1 MKNLKI
7 GTRLGLA
14 FAVVLL
20 LLAVMTVVGIMRL
33 QSASTKTEALVAEN
47 VRNERLVAEWQ
58 KVVEV
63 NAARTT
69 AAYMVADP
77 AQQKSIEAQMAAS
90 SGRATEIQD
99 ALGKLLTHPASRAAY
114 DKVLANRKAY
124 VDQRKAV
131 YKAKAEGDAETAAR
145 LFIDMEARR
154 VSYLGA
160 LDEVTEAEHKNL
172 DAIAAEIQAGNR
184 SGRNMLIALGA
195 AAVALGVGF
204 AWMTTRSIVRPL
216 NAAVQIAQTVAS
228 GDLSRRIEAHGEDEP
243 AQLLKALKSM
253 NDNLAGIV
261 TEVREGTEN
270 IATASQEIASGNH
283 DLSTRTEHQAST
295 LEETASSMEQLTSAV
310 RNNADNAR
318 TARELAAT
326 ASDVAARGGSVVNEV
341 VNTMGS
347 INAAST
353 RIVDIISVIDGIAF
367 QTNILA
373 LNAAVEAARAGEQGR
388 GFAVVASEVRNLAQ
402 RSAQAAG
409 EIKTLINDTV
419 QQVQAGSALV
429 NQAGS
434 TMDEVVSSIQRVTA
448 IMSEI
453 ATASSE
459 QTVGIEQINQAIVQL
474 DNVTQQNAALVEQA
488 AAAASAMQDQAGRL
502 TGQVG
507 RFKLAARPT
516 ARLAI
521 S

>member
-1 MKNLKI
+1 LTELTPNFFCVVHFQVQAGFALERKKIMKNLRI

-14 FAVVLL
+14 FAVVLA
-20 LLAVMTVVGIMRL
+20 LLAAMTVVGIVRL
-33 QSASTKTEALVAEN
+33 QSASAKTGALVAQN

-69 AAYMVADP
+69 AAYMVSDP
-77 AQQKSIEAQMAAS
+77 LQQKAIEAQMAAA

-99 ALGKLLTHPASRAAY
+99 LLGKLLTHPPSRAAY
-114 DKVLANRKAY
+114 EKVLASRKAY

-131 YKAKAEGDAETAAR
+131 YKAKADGDAETAAR

-154 VSYLGA
+154 VVYLDA
-160 LDEVTEAEHKNL
+160 LDEVTRAEQSNL
-172 DAIAAEIQAGNR
+172 DAVAAEIQAGNR
-184 SGRNMLIALGA
+184 SGRDMLIALGV

-216 NAAVQIAQTVAS
+216 SAAVQIAQTVAD
-228 GDLSRRIEAHGEDEP
+228 GDLSRRIEAHGEDE
-243 AQLLKALKSM
+243 AGQLLKALKAM
-253 NDNLAGIV
+253 NDSLAGIV
-261 TEVREGTEN
+261 AEVRHGTES
-270 IATASQEIASGNH
+270 IATASQQIASGNH

-295 LEETASSMEQLTSAV
+295 LEETAASMEELTSAV

-326 ASDVAARGGSVVNEV
+326 ASDVASRGGSVVGKV
-341 VNTMGS
+341 VSTMGS

-353 RIVDIISVIDGIAF
+353 KIVDIIGVIDGIAF

-409 EIKTLINDTV
+409 EIKELITNTV
-419 QQVQAGSALV
+419 QQVHAGSALV
-429 NQAGS
+429 DQAGS
-434 TMDEVVSSIQRVTA
+434 TMGEVVASIERVTA

-453 ATASSE
+453 AGASTE
-459 QTVGIEQINQAIVQL
+459 QTAGIEQVNQAIAQL
-474 DNVTQQNAALVEQA
+474 DNVT
-488 AAAASAMQDQAGRL
+488 
-502 TGQVG
+502 
-507 RFKLAARPT
+507 
-516 ARLAI
+516 
-521 S
+521 

>member
-7 GTRLGLA
+7 GARLGLA
-14 FAVVLL
+14 FAVVLS
-20 LLAVMTVVGIMRL
+20 LLAAMTVVGIMRL
-33 QSASTKTEALVAEN
+33 QSASANTEALVAEN

-69 AAYMVADP
+69 AAYMVSDP
-77 AQQKSIEAQMAAS
+77 AQQKSIEAQMAAA

-99 ALGKLLTHPASRAAY
+99 LLGKILVNPASRSAY
-114 DKVLANRKAY
+114 EKVLSSRKAY

-131 YKAKAEGDAETAAR
+131 YKAKADGDMETAQR
-145 LFIDMEARR
+145 LFVDMEARR
-154 VSYLGA
+154 VTYLGA
-160 LDEVTEAEHKNL
+160 LDELTAAEHQYL
-172 DAIAAEIQAGNR
+172 DAVGDEIEASNR
-184 SGRNMLIALGA
+184 SGRNLLITLGL

-204 AWMTTRSIVRPL
+204 AWATTRSIVKPL
-216 NAAVQIAQTVAS
+216 TEAVQIAQTVAD
-228 GDLSRRIEAHGEDEP
+228 GDLSRRIEAHGEDE
-243 AQLLKALKSM
+243 AGQLLKALKAM
-253 NDNLAGIV
+253 NDSLAGIV
-261 TEVREGTEN
+261 SEVRQGTET

-283 DLSTRTEHQAST
+283 NLSTRTEHQAST

-318 TARELAAT
+318 TASALAAT
-326 ASDVAARGGSVVNEV
+326 ASDVAARGGSVVGEV
-341 VNTMGS
+341 VQTMGS

-353 RIVDIISVIDGIAF
+353 KIVDIIGVIDGIAF

-388 GFAVVASEVRNLAQ
+388 GFAVVASEVRSLAQ

-409 EIKTLINDTV
+409 EIKDLINNTV
-419 QQVQAGSALV
+419 QQVHAGSELV

-434 TMDEVVSSIQRVTA
+434 TMDEVVASIQRVTS

-453 ATASSE
+453 ASASSE
-459 QTVGIEQINQAIVQL
+459 QTAGIEQVNQAIVQL

-488 AAAASAMQDQAGRL
+488 AAAASAMQDQADRL

-507 RFKLAARPT
+507 RFKLA
-516 ARLAI
+516 
-521 S
+521 

>member
-1 MKNLKI
+1 
-7 GTRLGLA
+7 
-14 FAVVLL
+14 
-20 LLAVMTVVGIMRL
+20 MTVVGIMRL
-33 QSASTKTEALVAEN
+33 QSASANTEALVAEN

-69 AAYMVADP
+69 AAYMVSDP
-77 AQQKSIEAQMAAS
+77 AQQKSIEAQMAAA

-99 ALGKLLTHPASRAAY
+99 LLGKILVNPASRSAY
-114 DKVLANRKAY
+114 EKVLSSRKAY

-131 YKAKAEGDAETAAR
+131 YKAKADGDMETAQR
-145 LFIDMEARR
+145 LFVDMEARR
-154 VSYLGA
+154 VTYLGA
-160 LDEVTEAEHKNL
+160 LDELTAAEHQYL
-172 DAIAAEIQAGNR
+172 DAVGDEIQASNR
-184 SGRNMLIALGA
+184 SGRNLLITLGL

-204 AWMTTRSIVRPL
+204 AWATTRSIVKPL
-216 NAAVQIAQTVAS
+216 TEAVQIAQTVAD
-228 GDLSRRIEAHGEDEP
+228 GDLSRRIEAHGEDE
-243 AQLLKALKSM
+243 AGQLLKALKAM
-253 NDNLAGIV
+253 NDSLAGIV
-261 TEVREGTEN
+261 SEVRQGTET

-283 DLSTRTEHQAST
+283 NLSTRTEHQAST

-318 TARELAAT
+318 TASTLAAT
-326 ASDVAARGGSVVNEV
+326 ASDVAARGGSVVGKV
-341 VNTMGS
+341 VQTMGS

-353 RIVDIISVIDGIAF
+353 KIVDIIGVIDGIAF

-388 GFAVVASEVRNLAQ
+388 GFAVVASEVRSLAQ

-409 EIKTLINDTV
+409 EIKDLINNTV
-419 QQVQAGSALV
+419 QQVHAGSELV

-434 TMDEVVSSIQRVTA
+434 TMDEVVASIQRVTS

-453 ATASSE
+453 ASASSE
-459 QTVGIEQINQAIVQL
+459 QTAGIEQVNQAIVQL

-488 AAAASAMQDQAGRL
+488 AAAASAMQDQADRL

-507 RFKLAARPT
+507 RFKLA
-516 ARLAI
+516 
-521 S
+521 

>member
-1 MKNLKI
+1 MKNMKI
-7 GTRLGLA
+7 GARLGLA

-20 LLAVMTVVGIMRL
+20 LLAAMTLVGIMRL
-33 QSASTKTEALVAEN
+33 QSASEKTEALVAEN

-69 AAYMVADP
+69 AAYMVSDAE
-77 AQQKSIEAQMAAS
+77 QQKSIEAQMKSA

-99 ALGKLLTHPASRAAY
+99 LLAKLLTNPASRSAY
-114 DKVLANRKAY
+114 EKVLDNRKAY

-131 YKAKAEGDAETAAR
+131 YKAKADGDMQTAQR
-145 LFIDMEARR
+145 LFVDMEARR

-160 LDEVTEAEHKNL
+160 LDEVTDAEHRNL
-172 DAIAAEIQAGNR
+172 DALAAEIQAGNR
-184 SGRNMLIALGA
+184 SGRNLLIMLGV

-204 AWMTTRSIVRPL
+204 AWLTTRSIVKPL
-216 NAAVQIAQTVAS
+216 NQAVQIAQTVAD
-228 GDLSRRIEAHGEDEP
+228 GDLSRRIEAHGEDESG
-243 AQLLKALKSM
+243 QLLKALKSM
-253 NDNLAGIV
+253 NDSLAGIV
-261 TEVREGTEN
+261 SEVRHGTES
-270 IATASQEIASGNH
+270 IATASQQIASGNH
-283 DLSTRTEHQAST
+283 DLSARTEHQAST
-295 LEETASSMEQLTSAV
+295 LEQTASSMEELTSAV
-310 RNNADNAR
+310 RTNADNAR
-318 TARELAAT
+318 AARELAAT
-326 ASDVAARGGSVVNEV
+326 ASDVAARGGSVVSEV
-341 VNTMGS
+341 VHTMGS
-347 INAAST
+347 INAASAK
-353 RIVDIISVIDGIAF
+353 IVDIIAVIDGIAF

-388 GFAVVASEVRNLAQ
+388 GFAVVASEVRSLAH

-409 EIKTLINDTV
+409 EIKELINNTV

-434 TMDEVVSSIQRVTA
+434 TMDEVVSSIQRVTS

-453 ATASSE
+453 ASASSE
-459 QTVGIEQINQAIVQL
+459 QTVGIEQVNQAIVQL

-507 RFKLAARPT
+507 RFKLA
-516 ARLAI
+516 
-521 S
+521 

>member
-1 MKNLKI
+1 MTKNMKI

-14 FAVVLL
+14 FAAVLVLL
-20 LLAVMTVVGIMRL
+20 AAMTAVGILRL
-33 QSASTKTEALVAEN
+33 QSASAKTEALVAEN

-69 AAYMVADP
+69 AAYLVNDP
-77 AQQKSIEAQMAAS
+77 AQQKSIEAQMAAA

-99 ALGKLLTHPASRAAY
+99 LLARILTNPASRAAY
-114 DKVLANRKAY
+114 EKVLASRKAY

-131 YKAKAEGDAETAAR
+131 YKAKADGDMDTAQR
-145 LFIDMEARR
+145 LFADMEARR
-154 VSYLGA
+154 VTYLGA
-160 LDEVTEAEHKNL
+160 LDEVTEAEHRYL
-172 DAIAAEIQAGNR
+172 DTVAGEIQASNHG
-184 SGRNMLIALGA
+184 GRNLLIMLGV

-204 AWMTTRSIVRPL
+204 AWMTTRSIVKPL
-216 NAAVQIAQTVAS
+216 SQAVQIARTVAD
-228 GDLSRRIEAHGEDEP
+228 GDLSRPIEAQGEDE
-243 AQLLKALKSM
+243 AGQLLKALKAM
-253 NDNLAGIV
+253 NDSLAGIV
-261 TEVREGTEN
+261 SEVRQGTET
-270 IATASQEIASGNH
+270 IAIASEEIASGNH
-283 DLSTRTEHQAST
+283 NLSTRTEHQAST

-318 TARELAAT
+318 TASALAAT
-326 ASDVAARGGSVVNEV
+326 ASDVAARGGNVVSEV
-341 VNTMGS
+341 VHTMGS
-347 INAAST
+347 INAASA

-388 GFAVVASEVRNLAQ
+388 GFAVVASEVRSLAQ

-409 EIKTLINDTV
+409 EIKDLINNTV
-419 QQVQAGSALV
+419 QQVQAGSELV

-434 TMDEVVSSIQRVTA
+434 TMDEVVASIRRVTS

-453 ATASSE
+453 ASASSE
-459 QTVGIEQINQAIVQL
+459 QTAGIEQINQAIVQL

-488 AAAASAMQDQAGRL
+488 AAAASAMQEEAGRL

-507 RFKLAARPT
+507 RFKLA
-516 ARLAI
+516 
-521 S
+521 